1 MINVIITLSRDSK
14 VKTETRS
21 FNDGNHLENYIK
33 FISKKGYKV
42 MGVTTL

>member
-1 MINVIITLSRDSK
+1 MINVIITLSRDGK
-14 VKTETRS
+14 NKTTTRS
-21 FNDGNHLENYIK
+21 FNSEGHLDNYIK